1 MAEALFYL
9 SEELAWAPT
18 SAPRGE
24 LVLIRDAVES
34 SGSFLVQHFAALFLK
49 AGACVCAVHW
59 HFGGD
64 GGLPRLTST
73 RAAPMLRDSACVR

>member
-1 MAEALFYL
+1 MQSDLTMAEALYYL

-34 SGSFLVQHFAALFLK
+34 SGAFLVQHFVALFLK
-49 AGACVCAVHW
+49 AGACV
-59 HFGGD
+59 
-64 GGLPRLTST
+64 
-73 RAAPMLRDSACVR
+73 RALAFWRRPADCKPPVLLSNAM

>member
-1 MAEALFYL
+1 MADALYYL

-34 SGSFLVQHFAALFLK
+34 SGSFLVQHFVALFLK
-49 AGACVCAVHW
+49 AGAPRLSCSCRRQSRSDSWEPLYACSSFLCACVCK
-59 HFGGD
+59 
-64 GGLPRLTST
+64 R
-73 RAAPMLRDSACVR
+73 